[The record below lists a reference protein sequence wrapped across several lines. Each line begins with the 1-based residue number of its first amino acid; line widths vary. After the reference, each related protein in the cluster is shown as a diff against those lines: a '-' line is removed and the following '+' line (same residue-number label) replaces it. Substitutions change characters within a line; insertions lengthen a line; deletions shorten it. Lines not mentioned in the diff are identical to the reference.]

1 MTEEERKKLLD
12 DLKEELNHHQIIWH
26 DGERFQL
33 SGSRQ
38 ELYKYLYELREKL

>member
-1 MTEEERKKLLD
+1 MTEEECKKLHD
-12 DLKEELNHHQIIWH
+12 DLKEFLDHHQIIWH

-38 ELYKYLYELREKL
+38 EMYKFLYELRKKL